1 MARIILASGSP
12 RRQELLRRIGLREF
26 EISVPDVEEWY
37 PPELAPEDI
46 VAYISREKSQAVQ
59 AAADAIVI
67 TADTMVFL
75 DDQRLGKPH
84 DEAEALSMLTALS
97 GRKHKVCTGVTV
109 RQGEKALTRAQSTDV
124 YFREVSRQELL
135 AYIRGGEPM
144 DKAGAYGVQGLAAVT
159 VVAVLLCVAS
169 ALSSQTGFL
178 QNAGG
183 VIASPF
189 RAVGSAVS
197 GWFSSISQRF
207 EDVEAL
213 QQENAELK
221 KENAELQRQLDQAKI
236 DSEENQRLR
245 NLLNLRQQRRDFT
258 FESAV
263 IVDRSTSNWSRVM
276 TLNKGTSSG
285 IAVGNCVVD
294 DQGNLVGVI
303 REAGLNWSTI
313 TTILDTDS
321 SLGARVF
328 RTGEV
333 TVAMGDLALM
343 ETGRLKLSYLEGESS
358 LINGDLIVTSGL
370 GGYYPSQL
378 VIGSVEEIRTD
389 DNGLTRYAVLAPKTD
404 LDSLSEVFVITSFDT
419 VD

>member
-1 MARIILASGSP
+1 M
-12 RRQELLRRIGLREF
+12 
-26 EISVPDVEEWY
+26 
-37 PPELAPEDI
+37 
-46 VAYISREKSQAVQ
+46 
-59 AAADAIVI
+59 
-67 TADTMVFL
+67 
-75 DDQRLGKPH
+75 
-84 DEAEALSMLTALS
+84 
-97 GRKHKVCTGVTV
+97 
-109 RQGEKALTRAQSTDV
+109 
-124 YFREVSRQELL
+124 
-135 AYIRGGEPM
+135 
-144 DKAGAYGVQGLAAVT
+144 
-159 VVAVLLCVAS
+159 
-169 ALSSQTGFL
+169 
-178 QNAGG
+178 
-183 VIASPF
+183 
-189 RAVGSAVS
+189 GSAVS

-213 QQENAELK
+213 QQENADLK

-303 REAGLNWSTI
+303 PGGRTQLVHHHHHSGHGL
-313 TTILDTDS
+313 LP
-321 SLGARVF
+321 G
-328 RTGEV
+328 RTGIPHRR
-333 TVAMGDLALM
+333 GDGGH
-343 ETGRLKLSYLEGESS
+343 GRSGPD
-358 LINGDLIVTSGL
+358 GDGAAEAVVSGGGIQSHQRRPHRHL
-370 GGYYPSQL
+370 RAGGYYPSQL

>member
-1 MARIILASGSP
+1 MKNFFQKNGI
-12 RRQELLRRIGLREF
+12 
-26 EISVPDVEEWY
+26 
-37 PPELAPEDI
+37 
-46 VAYISREKSQAVQ
+46 
-59 AAADAIVI
+59 
-67 TADTMVFL
+67 M
-75 DDQRLGKPH
+75 
-84 DEAEALSMLTALS
+84 M
-97 GRKHKVCTGVTV
+97 
-109 RQGEKALTRAQSTDV
+109 
-124 YFREVSRQELL
+124 
-135 AYIRGGEPM
+135 
-144 DKAGAYGVQGLAAVT
+144 LAAVT

-197 GWFSSISQRF
+197 GWFSSMSQRF

-213 QQENAELK
+213 QQENADLK

-263 IVDRSTSNWSRVM
+263 IVDRSLPSRFPNLLV
-276 TLNKGTSSG
+276 NGSSG